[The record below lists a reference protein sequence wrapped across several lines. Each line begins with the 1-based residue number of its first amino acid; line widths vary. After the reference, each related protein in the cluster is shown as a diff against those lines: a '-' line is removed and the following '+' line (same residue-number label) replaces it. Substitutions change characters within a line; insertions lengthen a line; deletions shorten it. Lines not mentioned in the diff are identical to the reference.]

1 MKDRDKREIVV
12 LRLSHRKNR
21 DKRVT
26 THVALVARAFSAK
39 KCIYT
44 GDKDEELEKRIE
56 KIVEKWGGSFKIEYS
71 NDWKILI
78 KDFKSQGYF
87 IVHLTMYGTPI
98 QDLIE
103 KIKNK
108 EKIVVIVGSEK
119 VPRKIYDLADCNL
132 AITNQPH
139 SEIAALALFLDRI
152 FNGEELYNEFN
163 NGKIRIIPSEHGKR
177 VIKNEDIRKDEKY

>member
-1 MKDRDKREIVV
+1 MEDKEKNEILV

-39 KCIYT
+39 KCFYA
-44 GDKDEELEKRIE
+44 GDKDDELEKRIR
-56 KIVEKWGGSFKIEYS
+56 KVVEKWGGIFQIEYS
-71 NDWKILI
+71 KNWKSLL
-78 KDFKSQGYF
+78 KELKNEDYF
-87 IVHLTMYGTPI
+87 IVHLTMYGIPI
-98 QDLIE
+98 QNLIE

-119 VPRKIYDLADCNL
+119 VPREVYDLADCNI

-139 SEIAALALFLDRI
+139 SEIAALAIFLDRI
-152 FNGEELYNEFN
+152 FDSAELY
-163 NGKIRIIPSEHGKR
+163 K
-177 VIKNEDIRKDEKY
+177 